1 MTTLT
6 SASAKRA
13 AYNRDAVLS
22 ASPAR
27 LLTMLYD
34 RLMLDLARAETA
46 QQGAEWAVASE
57 NLIHSQAII
66 TELNLSLNTDKW
78 DGAHGLKSLYSYVM
92 TTLIDANI
100 SRDVN
105 RTRECIALLEPV
117 RQAWHEAAAQ
127 IPVPVP
133 AAATG
138 ARGFA

>member
-13 AYNRDAVLS
+13 AYNRDAILS

-46 QQGAEWAVASE
+46 QQVADWSVAAE
-57 NLIHSQAII
+57 NLIHAQAII
-66 TELNLSLNTDKW
+66 TELNLSLDTDKW
-78 DGAHGLKSLYSYVM
+78 DGANGLKSLYSYVM
-92 TTLIDANI
+92 ATLVDANI
-100 SRDVN
+100 SRNAD
-105 RTRECIALLEPV
+105 RTRECITLLEPV

-127 IPVPVP
+127 IPVP
-133 AAATG
+133 AATAG
-138 ARGFA
+138 TGTLGFA

>member
-22 ASPAR
+22 ASPSR

-46 QQGAEWAVASE
+46 QVTGDWSVAAE
-57 NLIHSQAII
+57 NLIHAQAII
-66 TELNLSLNTDKW
+66 TELNLSLDTDKW
-78 DGAHGLKSLYSYVM
+78 DGANGLKSLYSYVM

-100 SRDVN
+100 GRNVD
-105 RTRECIALLEPV
+105 RTRECITLLEPV

-127 IPVPVP
+127 IPVPT
-133 AAATG
+133 AAAGTG
-138 ARGFA
+138 TLGFA

>member
-22 ASPAR
+22 ASPSR

-46 QQGAEWAVASE
+46 QQVADWSVAAE
-57 NLIHSQAII
+57 NLIHAQAII
-66 TELNLSLNTDKW
+66 TELNHSLDTDKW
-78 DGAHGLKSLYSYVM
+78 DGANGLKSLYSYVM

-100 SRDVN
+100 SRNVN

-127 IPVPVP
+127 IPVP
-133 AAATG
+133 AATAG
-138 ARGFA
+138 TGTLGFA

>member
-1 MTTLT
+1 MSTLT

-22 ASPAR
+22 ASPSR

-46 QQGAEWAVASE
+46 QQVADWSVAAE
-57 NLIHSQAII
+57 NLIHAQAII

-78 DGAHGLKSLYSYVM
+78 DGANGLKSLYSYVM

-127 IPVPVP
+127 MPVP
-133 AAATG
+133 AATAGTG
-138 ARGFA
+138 TLGFA

>member
-1 MTTLT
+1 MITLT
-6 SASAKRA
+6 SASAQRA

-34 RLMLDLARAETA
+34 RLMLDLARTETA
-46 QQGAEWAVASE
+46 QLEQDWSVASE
-57 NLIHSQAII
+57 NLIHAQAII
-66 TELNLSLNTDKW
+66 TELNLSLDTGKW

-92 TTLIDANI
+92 TTLVEANI
-100 SRDVN
+100 SRDVA

-127 IPVPVP
+127 LP
-133 AAATG
+133 APMQAAGTG
-138 ARGFA
+138 TLGFA